1 MITRYLLRV
10 NTDKFPE
17 VYAELE
23 KHKQK
28 NGVAGYLRKLI
39 EDDIARQQNLEVA
52 TMFRNEVATTLETP
66 RALPKYE
73 QPEPV
78 AQVVQSSQLDNI
90 DDEEDEDAGD
100 FMGGLA

>member
-10 NTDKFPE
+10 NTEKFPE
-17 VYAELE
+17 VYQELE

-39 EDDIARQQNLEVA
+39 EDDIARQQNLGV
-52 TMFRNEVATTLETP
+52 TSMYRNEIATALETP
-66 RALPKYE
+66 KELPRYE
-73 QPEPV
+73 QPEPI
-78 AQVVQSSQLDNI
+78 AQVVQSSQLNI
-90 DDEEDEDAGD
+90 DDEDEDAGD